1 MAANPGGGPYKAV
14 VLSRFQDIAMRME
27 DLITTGPQVPF
38 DDSQPRQQ
46 SIHFPQRLGGVEAW
60 PGVDLRDYNL
70 TELTEAPPIIKLP
83 HAATRKL
90 LGGAYRLAPA
100 GLNNEP
106 VDASM

>member
-46 SIHFPQRLGGVEAW
+46 THKDWAESRRG
-60 PGVDLRDYNL
+60 
-70 TELTEAPPIIKLP
+70 
-83 HAATRKL
+83 
-90 LGGAYRLAPA
+90 PA
-100 GLNNEP
+100 
-106 VDASM
+106 ST